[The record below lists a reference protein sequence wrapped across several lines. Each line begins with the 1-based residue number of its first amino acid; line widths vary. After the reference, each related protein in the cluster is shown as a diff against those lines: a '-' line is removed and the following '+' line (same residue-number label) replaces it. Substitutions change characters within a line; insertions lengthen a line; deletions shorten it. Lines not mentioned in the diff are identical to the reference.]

1 MSFIHSFIYLFLN
14 RLSLA
19 LPNTYFWSAFAP
31 ELGLSLK
38 GIPMD
43 QAQATASKYHVD
55 IDADKNSIRDERMKK
70 EGEMSMSDQMLN
82 GQLGGEE
89 KEKEGGEEGD
99 AMMLMA
105 NDGNLEDLVS
115 LDVLQNVNNRGNNT
129 LNESRMCKGLLF
141 CESSFMFNRYTNQ
154 NFYSLSYDVETDL
167 LVTSTIVRLL

>member
-1 MSFIHSFIYLFLN
+1 MSV
-14 RLSLA
+14 R
-19 LPNTYFWSAFAP
+19 
-31 ELGLSLK
+31 
-38 GIPMD
+38 
-43 QAQATASKYHVD
+43 
-55 IDADKNSIRDERMKK
+55 
-70 EGEMSMSDQMLN
+70 DQMVN
-82 GQLGGEE
+82 GQLRGEE

-141 CESSFMFNRYTNQ
+141 CENSFMFNRYTNQ

-167 LVTSTIVRLL
+167 LVTSTIVSQWIPFNNSIDIIIFYIFLISSSINFNQFQSIH